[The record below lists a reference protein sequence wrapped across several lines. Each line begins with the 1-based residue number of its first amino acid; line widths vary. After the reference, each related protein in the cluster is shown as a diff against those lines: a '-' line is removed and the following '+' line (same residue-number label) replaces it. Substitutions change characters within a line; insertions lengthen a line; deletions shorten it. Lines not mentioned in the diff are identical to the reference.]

1 MISNG
6 TVTSAIT
13 MVTNPSIPEIMKTSH
28 QEEIKVSFSFSV
40 TIAIIMV
47 ISQNIARERDQLK
60 FGEESKFNR
69 MT

>member
-1 MISNG
+1 MA

-13 MVTNPSIPEIMKTSH
+13 MVTKSSIAEIMKKSC
-28 QEEIKVSFSFSV
+28 QEEMKVDFPFSV

-69 MT
+69 MI

>member
-1 MISNG
+1 MYTI
-6 TVTSAIT
+6 TSEIT
-13 MVTNPSIPEIMKTSH
+13 MVTNPSIAKLMKKPF
-28 QEEIKVSFSFSV
+28 QEEIKVGLSFNV

-47 ISQNIARERDQLK
+47 ISQNIAECRDKLK